1 MKPSM
6 IRVAGKYQNPRA
18 GRPTTSAINPV
29 VSPREASE
37 RPMVCIREE
46 RLSELIAL
54 RGSNQLRFATPCPIH
69 SDSR

>member
-46 RLSELIAL
+46 RLSKL